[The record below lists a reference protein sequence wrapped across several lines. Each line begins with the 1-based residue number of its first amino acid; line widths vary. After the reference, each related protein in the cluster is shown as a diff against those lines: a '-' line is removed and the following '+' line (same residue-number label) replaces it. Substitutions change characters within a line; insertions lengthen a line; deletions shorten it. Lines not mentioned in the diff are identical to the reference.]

1 MWPDTARPE
10 LDGFGELLAQER
22 FDGLEEPESVLD
34 AVGIT
39 EQPKASD
46 AVGRLGAPGSRPET
60 IGTNRDEGDGG
71 VGHVVESRQGPA
83 MSQSMKSYGRP
94 SA

>member
-10 LDGFGELLAQER
+10 LDGCGEMVAQVR

-39 EQPKASD
+39 EQPKARD
-46 AVGRLGAPGSRPET
+46 AVGGSGHPGLGQKRS
-60 IGTNRDEGDGG
+60 
-71 VGHVVESRQGPA
+71 
-83 MSQSMKSYGRP
+83 GRM
-94 SA
+94 ATKEMAA